1 MMEKSTMITSPYGL
15 IDKKHCSNVN
25 RLFYDKNDVIRLT
38 KNFYDVI
45 RLTKNFYFTDIFQE
59 KMQYIKADS
68 IISKRPDAMKAHDA
82 CSLFSCVT
90 PARINFMISTS
101 EIPLEKSKMYKGTRA
116 FCACII
122 KDIHGPPFEEGLH
135 ARKLISVKVNPYNNN
150 SVFSKQTLKTNL
162 SYKQLE
168 FIPCPMISR
177 M

>member
-1 MMEKSTMITSPYGL
+1 M
-15 IDKKHCSNVN
+15 
-25 RLFYDKNDVIRLT
+25 
-38 KNFYDVI
+38 I

-59 KMQYIKADS
+59 KMQYIKAGS

-90 PARINFMISTS
+90 PARINFMISTL